1 MDVIKRSITFS
12 WKREFTWNCLK
23 SCRILFADNSS
34 TVKLKTCTHRSNE
47 LLQLFRFNRLVLH
60 MDTGIVVITSSN
72 SYGNSY

>member
-1 MDVIKRSITFS
+1 MKILRFEGGAITGDVVKRSITFS

-47 LLQLFRFNRLVLH
+47 LLQLFRFNRLAA
-60 MDTGIVVITSSN
+60 T
-72 SYGNSY
+72 YGYRV